1 MEADITLLAAARK
14 MDGDALIRIFDLYSP
29 ALYKYA
35 FRLCNNAVMADQI
48 VGDVFAK
55 LVEHLSAGAGPRT
68 NLRSY
73 LFEMAHHLI
82 VDEARYAHRW
92 APIEVVGSTRTDG
105 SSTSAIA
112 EDRMLLEALLRAMMH
127 DLTEDQRHVIILRFM
142 EGFSIKETAAIIGK
156 KVGNVKVIQNRA
168 IAALRKA
175 LDYQIVETRA
185 ISLTIRSMSH
195 T

>member
-1 MEADITLLAAARK
+1 
-14 MDGDALIRIFDLYSP
+14 
-29 ALYKYA
+29 
-35 FRLCNNAVMADQI
+35 
-48 VGDVFAK
+48 
-55 LVEHLSAGAGPRT
+55 VEHLSAGAGPRA

-82 VDEARYAHRW
+82 VDEARDSHRW

-112 EDRMLLEALLRAMMH
+112 EDRMLLEAMLRAMMH
-127 DLTEDQRHVIILRFM
+127 DLTEDQRHVIILRFV

-185 ISLTIRSMSH
+185 ISLTLRSMSH